1 MTNPLSNPNVNRQV
15 SANPRAHVDES
26 LHVHGRVR
34 NLLLASRPI
43 YRQPNLVT
51 VAALCLPLYSEPGDQ
66 NTTPARFGDTQGF
79 YRNGCWYNGQLN
91 QEPPSTNNQQFYLL
105 AYLPS
110 ITNVQPVQMI
120 WHVAPTQGSPPP
132 PPQPRCWLPPTPP
145 PPPPPPQFV
154 LNGLPVP
161 VNYIM
166 GAQPQ
171 SPVYAQNPQAQAMY
185 AMQRA
190 TVPPIPPVQTLPQQA
205 PSSNRPI
212 QALAPMMVSRGVQVP
227 PRRRRPSFRH
237 PSQQNPAPPTIDH
250 APSRMHLPGAGG
262 RNLASQNPGQS
273 DPAPSQ
279 MHSPGAGGQNLPSQN
294 PSKHRQSPLTRGKGQ
309 SDPAPSQMHSPR
321 AGGHNHPS
329 QNPSKHRP
337 SPPTRGKGQSDHVLS
352 RMHSPGAGGLNFP
365 SQNPGQSD
373 PAPSQMHS
381 PRAGGHNHPSQN
393 PSKHRPSPPTRG
405 KGQSD
410 HVLSRMHSPGA
421 GGRNFPSQNP
431 GQSDPAPSRMHSPR
445 AVGHNHPSQNPSKH
459 RPSPPTRGKGQSD
472 PVLSRM
478 HSPGAGGRNLPSQN
492 PGQCDPAPSRMH
504 SPGAGGRN
512 LAFQNPGQ
520 SDPAPS
526 RMHSPCAG
534 GHNLPSQNPSK
545 HRPSPSTRG
554 KGQSDPAPSQMHSPG
569 AGGRNLAS
577 QNPGQSDPAPSQMH
591 SPGAGGRN
599 LPSQNPGQSDPAPSR
614 MHSPRAGGHNLP
626 SQNPSKHRP
635 SPSTRGK
642 GQSDPAPSQMHSPGT
657 GGRNLASQ
665 NPGQSDPAPSRMHS
679 PGAGGRNLASQN
691 PGQSDPAPSRM
702 HSPGAGGRNLASQN
716 PGQSDPVLSRMHSPG
731 AGGRNLPSQN
741 PGQCDPAPSRM
752 HSPGAGGRNL
762 AFQNPGQSDPAPSRM
777 HSPCAGGH
785 NLPSQ
790 NPSKHR
796 PSPST
801 RGKGQSDPAPSQM
814 HSPGAGGRN
823 LASQN
828 PGQSDPA
835 PSQMHSP
842 GAGRHNLPSQNLS
855 THRPSS
861 PTRGKGQSDPAPVRS
876 DPAPNVQAM
885 VEPEVAVAGSGLN
898 GPSGTI
904 DARPLTSDH
913 PAQAVTVVERKQYS
927 YESDISMEDLFIKA
941 VQNHMPQSHLVP
953 AVMVAQP
960 DNVVVNDNTNC
971 TPMPVNPPP
980 TGASNVAVAH
990 ENDSNSIPNSVLV
1003 HCANA
1008 DEFEKPQMEIVNSSD
1023 VNQQVVMPTN
1033 QPESPKLK
1041 LKNMQQSKIQSADT
1055 TPEAKTEEAPTITA
1069 HPEPIDEAHAINSL
1083 PEQVPK
1089 PTDTSASRPP
1099 VKEAMLD
1106 AICANMKALRISASP
1121 KSNIP
1126 RNPKVNMNHWPP
1138 LESSIRKKKAAKK
1151 DNAQLKRRFPKL
1163 VTVISFNSNDRPPKS
1178 HTAAQERQLAAN
1190 SDRQSGLV
1198 NSSNSHANNH
1208 MMRQKS
1214 GGQKTPETDSKRRS
1228 MATEKRNYDPPS
1240 MDTKKRSYDQVM
1252 EQNPQRNLVLRNNSP
1267 RSPAASQSVPVVV
1280 EKRNIP
1286 DNVSKPPVV
1295 KKPLRPNNVQPKKP
1309 LDELKTLGSNMFDL
1323 LVEPDMEDDNDENT
1337 FEQDKPDADDVSP
1350 PKRSNSQKE
1359 KRRFKKQKTALEKQ
1373 IKLTKLAEKE
1383 AKRVEK
1389 AKEKAKNANAENALA
1404 AIQSNQ
1410 TQSANE
1416 SVSGGTLGNF
1426 AQETIF
1432 FHQLPDVVGTPPP
1445 SQPRSCPSPSVARS
1459 EVNSKQRTM
1468 KKPTKL
1474 STFLAAVTN
1483 ATLKK
1488 KTQAGIN
1495 KDLPTQTCTDPAA
1508 GVPLRSNASDA
1519 ELKLAM
1525 PVSKPDAGV
1534 PLRSNASDA
1543 VLKLKMPVS
1552 KPAARVPLRSNASDA
1567 ELKLAMPV
1575 SKPDAGVPL
1584 RSNAS
1589 DAELKLAMPV
1599 SKPAA
1604 VAPLRS
1610 NPSNAVIKLKI
1621 PLSKPAA
1628 GVPLRSSASDAEL
1641 KLAMPVSKPD
1651 AGVPLR
1657 SNASDA
1663 VLKLAMP
1670 VSKPAAVAPLRSNP
1684 SNAVIKLKIPLS
1696 KPAAG
1701 VPLRS
1706 YATDPIF
1713 KATNPISDPL
1723 AQPSLLLPHRV
1734 SKATSMTKDNFERN
1748 RDVVRSSRSPPSLKI
1763 DMTKRNADKLATA
1776 SSSSSGTAP
1785 AHPQN
1790 NSWKFDVR
1798 PGKVVSLPLLKNAED
1813 PNRGEI
1819 QEPIV
1824 TSEPGQNPPEEST
1837 TRIHRKP
1844 QED

>member
-1 MTNPLSNPNVNRQV
+1 
-15 SANPRAHVDES
+15 
-26 LHVHGRVR
+26 
-34 NLLLASRPI
+34 
-43 YRQPNLVT
+43 
-51 VAALCLPLYSEPGDQ
+51 
-66 NTTPARFGDTQGF
+66 
-79 YRNGCWYNGQLN
+79 
-91 QEPPSTNNQQFYLL
+91 
-105 AYLPS
+105 
-110 ITNVQPVQMI
+110 MI

-212 QALAPMMVSRGVQVP
+212 PALAPMMIMLHRGCIYQALEAATLHPRIRGNPILLHRRCIHQALEVKTFHPRIPQNIVNLHLRVVRGNPILLHRRCIHHALEVTTIHPRIPQNIVHLHLRVVRRNPIMFYRGCIHHALEALEAATLHPRIRGNPILLHRKCIHQALEAATFHPRIRGNPILLHRGCIHHALEVTTFHPKIPQNIVHLHLRVVRGNPILLHRRCIHQALEAATLHPRIRGNPILLHRGCIHQALEAATLHPRIRGNPILLHRGCIHQALEAATLHPRIRGNPILFYRGCIHQALEAATFHPRIRGNAILLHRGCIHQALEAATLHSRIRGNPILLHRGCIHHALEVTTFHPKIPQNIVYLHLLVVRGNP
-227 PRRRRPSFRH
+227 ILLHLRCIHQALEAATLHPRIRG
-237 PSQQNPAPPTIDH
+237 NA
-250 APSRMHLPGAGG
+250 
-262 RNLASQNPGQS
+262 

-279 MHSPGAGGQNLPSQN
+279 M
-294 PSKHRQSPLTRGKGQ
+294 R
-309 SDPAPSQMHSPR
+309 
-321 AGGHNHPS
+321 
-329 QNPSKHRP
+329 
-337 SPPTRGKGQSDHVLS
+337 
-352 RMHSPGAGGLNFP
+352 
-365 SQNPGQSD
+365 
-373 PAPSQMHS
+373 
-381 PRAGGHNHPSQN
+381 
-393 PSKHRPSPPTRG
+393 
-405 KGQSD
+405 
-410 HVLSRMHSPGA
+410 
-421 GGRNFPSQNP
+421 
-431 GQSDPAPSRMHSPR
+431 
-445 AVGHNHPSQNPSKH
+445 
-459 RPSPPTRGKGQSD
+459 
-472 PVLSRM
+472 
-478 HSPGAGGRNLPSQN
+478 
-492 PGQCDPAPSRMH
+492 
-504 SPGAGGRN
+504 
-512 LAFQNPGQ
+512 
-520 SDPAPS
+520 
-526 RMHSPCAG
+526 SPC
-534 GHNLPSQNPSK
+534 
-545 HRPSPSTRG
+545 
-554 KGQSDPAPSQMHSPG
+554 
-569 AGGRNLAS
+569 
-577 QNPGQSDPAPSQMH
+577 
-591 SPGAGGRN
+591 
-599 LPSQNPGQSDPAPSR
+599 
-614 MHSPRAGGHNLP
+614 
-626 SQNPSKHRP
+626 
-635 SPSTRGK
+635 
-642 GQSDPAPSQMHSPGT
+642 
-657 GGRNLASQ
+657 
-665 NPGQSDPAPSRMHS
+665 
-679 PGAGGRNLASQN
+679 
-691 PGQSDPAPSRM
+691 
-702 HSPGAGGRNLASQN
+702 
-716 PGQSDPVLSRMHSPG
+716 
-731 AGGRNLPSQN
+731 
-741 PGQCDPAPSRM
+741 
-752 HSPGAGGRNL
+752 
-762 AFQNPGQSDPAPSRM
+762 
-777 HSPCAGGH
+777 
-785 NLPSQ
+785 
-790 NPSKHR
+790 
-796 PSPST
+796 
-801 RGKGQSDPAPSQM
+801 
-814 HSPGAGGRN
+814 
-823 LASQN
+823 
-828 PGQSDPA
+828 
-835 PSQMHSP
+835 
-842 GAGRHNLPSQNLS
+842 AGRHNLPSQNLS
-855 THRPSS
+855 THRLSVTYAWYGGNPILL
-861 PTRGKGQSDPAPVRS
+861 QCDSDPAHHVH
-876 DPAPNVQAM
+876 VM
-885 VEPEVAVAGSGLN
+885 VEPE
-898 GPSGTI
+898 
-904 DARPLTSDH
+904 
-913 PAQAVTVVERKQYS
+913 
-927 YESDISMEDLFIKA
+927 
-941 VQNHMPQSHLVP
+941 
-953 AVMVAQP
+953 
-960 DNVVVNDNTNC
+960 
-971 TPMPVNPPP
+971 
-980 TGASNVAVAH
+980 
-990 ENDSNSIPNSVLV
+990 
-1003 HCANA
+1003 
-1008 DEFEKPQMEIVNSSD
+1008 
-1023 VNQQVVMPTN
+1023 
-1033 QPESPKLK
+1033 

-1552 KPAARVPLRSNASDA
+1552 KPAA
-1567 ELKLAMPV
+1567 
-1575 SKPDAGVPL
+1575 
-1584 RSNAS
+1584 
-1589 DAELKLAMPV
+1589 
-1599 SKPAA
+1599 
-1604 VAPLRS
+1604 
-1610 NPSNAVIKLKI
+1610 
-1621 PLSKPAA
+1621 
-1628 GVPLRSSASDAEL
+1628 
-1641 KLAMPVSKPD
+1641 
-1651 AGVPLR
+1651 
-1657 SNASDA
+1657 
-1663 VLKLAMP
+1663 
-1670 VSKPAAVAPLRSNP
+1670 VAPLRSNP